1 MHNQNGHIRRQGG
14 AQSPPPTGWAGF
26 TQSTAWTGKAGRRL
40 VLLSAAL
47 VLSSMA
53 ACNSQWETEH
63 SIDIAASPER
73 VWQLLSELEN
83 YGQWNPYSPR
93 AEGRLVVGE
102 EVRIEAHLG
111 DEVRWVNNLVT
122 EVEPGKKLCWH
133 SLEWYGFLARGFRCR
148 NLQPLPDGGVRLVH
162 HELMV
167 GPLSGL
173 IERIYRED
181 IDEGLRVMDEALKAA
196 AETTGQQ
203 Q

>member
-1 MHNQNGHIRRQGG
+1 MHNRNGRDRCREE
-14 AQSPPPTGWAGF
+14 APAPPPSGWAGF
-26 TQSTAWTGKAGRRL
+26 SLAPGWTGKAARYL
-40 VLLSAAL
+40 ALLSGAL

-63 SIDIAASPER
+63 RIDIAASPER

-83 YGQWNPYSPR
+83 YGEWNPYS
-93 AEGRLVVGE
+93 
-102 EVRIEAHLG
+102 LG

-148 NLQPLPDGGVRLVH
+148 NLKPLPDGGVRLVH

-173 IERIYRED
+173 IEQIYRED

>member
-1 MHNQNGHIRRQGG
+1 MHNKNNHDRRREK
-14 AQSPPPTGWAGF
+14 AQLQPLPRWADF
-26 TQSTAWTGKAGRRL
+26 RLSTAWAGKAGRHL
-40 VLLSAAL
+40 ALLLAAL
-47 VLSSMA
+47 VLSSMT

-63 SIDIAASPER
+63 RIDIDASPER

-111 DEVRWVNNLVT
+111 DKVRWVNNLVT
-122 EVEPGKKLCWH
+122 EVEPGEKLCWH

-148 NLQPLPDGGVRLVH
+148 KLQPLPDGGVRLVH

-173 IERIYRED
+173 IEQIYRED
-181 IDEGLRVMDEALKAA
+181 IDEGLRVMDEALKTA
-196 AETTGQQ
+196 AETAGQPQ
-203 Q
+203 

>member
-1 MHNQNGHIRRQGG
+1 
-14 AQSPPPTGWAGF
+14 
-26 TQSTAWTGKAGRRL
+26 
-40 VLLSAAL
+40 
-47 VLSSMA
+47 MA

-63 SIDIAASPER
+63 RIDIAASPER

-196 AETTGQQ
+196 AETTGHNSSSVRATPTASSTSACSRTATGATATRASCNSLPGG
-203 Q
+203 